1 MTKEDIMNAKTA
13 DHVNLKSEN
22 PAHLSKIG
30 VIGAG
35 VMGAGLSQALI
46 ETGHQVVLIDVL
58 PAALEKSLAIIQG
71 NLRMAKMMQRIPK
84 DTDLQALR
92 QGVHVST
99 ELSDLSDVD
108 FVVENATEKWRIK
121 ASIYPKIDA
130 ICKAKCV
137 FAANTSAI
145 PIDSIAALTKRPDK
159 VLGMH
164 FMNPVPQ
171 KPTVETIRSVHTS
184 DATIAT
190 SQNLL
195 AQMNKRAIIV
205 NDKPGF
211 VSNRI
216 SHLFMNEAIWV
227 VQDDVAKAKDVD
239 DIFIECYGHTMGP
252 LATADLIGLD
262 TVLHTLKVL
271 QNNYSSEKFTP
282 APLLIQMVQAGKL
295 GRKSGEGFFSY

>member
-1 MTKEDIMNAKTA
+1 MNTNTT
-13 DHVNLKSEN
+13 DHASPEQAN
-22 PAHLSKIG
+22 PKHINKVG

-46 ETGHQVVLIDVL
+46 ETGHQVVLIDIA
-58 PAALEKSLAIIQG
+58 PDALEKSMATIQDS
-71 NLRMAKMMQRIPK
+71 LRIAKMMKRIPK
-84 DTDLQALR
+84 ETDLQALR
-92 QGVHVST
+92 QQVYLST
-99 ELSDLSDVD
+99 NLSDLADVD
-108 FVVENATEKWRIK
+108 FVVENATEKWSIK
-121 ASIYPKIDA
+121 ASIYPQIDS
-130 ICKAKCV
+130 ICKAECV

-145 PIDSIAALTKRPDK
+145 PISSLAALTQRPDK
-159 VLGMH
+159 ILGMH

-171 KPTVETIRSVHTS
+171 KATVETIRSIHTS
-184 DATIAT
+184 EATIAV

-227 VQDDVAKAKDVD
+227 VQDEVACAKDVD

-271 QNNYSSEKFTP
+271 QDNYSDEKFAP
-282 APLLIQMVQAGKL
+282 APLLVQMVAAGKL